1 MRNRSP
7 VFVMLATAGLA
18 VSLFGCSRTP
28 SQADADAQAVAA
40 VEPPPVEEPFAVEEA
55 PLGEEAMVQNPSDG
69 TTTAPDAT
77 AAAAPAAPSTGAAT
91 ATQPATPAADAPDN
105 SKVKSTNFKA
115 YGNEPFWNA
124 QVDNGMVLFATL
136 ENQDGVML
144 TAKRSGE
151 GNKVVYSGENA
162 GKPFSFTF
170 VERKCLD
177 SMSGR
182 PFNYWVSASVDGR
195 TMTGCAK
202 GE

>member
-1 MRNRSP
+1 MRNRSS
-7 VFVMLATAGLA
+7 VIVMLATAGLA
-18 VSLFGCSRTP
+18 VSLLGCSRTP
-28 SQADADAQAVAA
+28 SQADAEAAAA
-40 VEPPPVEEPFAVEEA
+40 VEPPPVEEPFAVQDA
-55 PLGEEAMVQNPSDG
+55 PLGEEAIVQNPSDA
-69 TTTAPDAT
+69 TATAPDAT
-77 AAAAPAAPSTGAAT
+77 TAAPATPSTGTSTAAE
-91 ATQPATPAADAPDN
+91 PAAPAADAPDN

-124 QVDNGMVLFATL
+124 QVDDGMVLFATL

-151 GNKVVYSGENA
+151 GNKVIYSGDNV

-170 VERKCLD
+170 IERKCLD

-182 PFNYWVSASVDGR
+182 PFNYWVSAKVDGR